1 MIEQRCD
8 TSIRNI
14 KNVGKER
21 NKKKP
26 FLVWL
31 RSSEK
36 FKCYPLNLH
45 IEKREKRK
53 IIPKQLF
60 LFNYFLTFKPSQP
73 KLDSILRSTILI
85 IPRISTDEFF
95 VS

>member
-1 MIEQRCD
+1 M
-8 TSIRNI
+8 
-14 KNVGKER
+14 
-21 NKKKP
+21 
-26 FLVWL
+26 
-31 RSSEK
+31 
-36 FKCYPLNLH
+36 NLH
-45 IEKREKRK
+45 IEKQEKRK

-95 VS
+95 VSWRADPPPSWWL